1 MIEIDSQLKTLGVA
15 HFSDL
20 FSDDGLTNIE
30 DQLKVVRLYPTM
42 VSDDDKDFFLLD
54 ITLPEIESILNGF
67 KKDKSPGPD
76 GWPIEFYLLFIYLI
90 GVDILQAIEQSRK

>member
-1 MIEIDSQLKTLGVA
+1 MTEDDAQLKTLGVE
-15 HFSDL
+15 HFSNL

-30 DQLKVVRLYPTM
+30 DQLKFIRIYPTM
-42 VSDDDKDFFLLD
+42 VMEEDKYLVLTAF
-54 ITLPEIESILNGF
+54 TLSEIESVLKGF